1 MQWRV
6 EQMKHLKTPTYADL
20 DALLSAILQS
30 SLGFRLRTA
39 SPRQV
44 AATGDR
50 AFIHLHGISAFIRF
64 HLISARLVEFRRDKS
79 ARREGEL

>member
-1 MQWRV
+1 
-6 EQMKHLKTPTYADL
+6 MKHLKTPTYADL

-30 SLGFRLRTA
+30 SLGFD
-39 SPRQV
+39 P
-44 AATGDR
+44 TGDR